1 MKYAYD
7 LVINWEG
14 DTKGVRV
21 TPNDSVAFRTES
33 EEAYV
38 HTTDGVKMTRTGKP
52 VICHICG
59 NNQYTNRCPDREDVT
74 PGKKEDKAENTPR
87 KEIPPTKV
95 SVNLIIGED

>member
-59 NNQYTNRCPDREDVT
+59 KNHYTN
-74 PGKKEDKAENTPR
+74 KARTDNTAHQEKRQIRPR
-87 KEIPPTKV
+87 IPQ
-95 SVNLIIGED
+95 